1 MAGAVASP
9 ARGFRQRAHARSGGP
24 LERDIQTP
32 AEVVADVESGDHAAV
47 EAALLGE
54 VDGAQVRLRVARS
67 GPFDQ
72 ALHLRVG
79 VSAVRVVDR
88 EPGHFGM
95 AQGHDGPFV
104 EPLERFERFGRV
116 RLTQFALGL
125 GIDDHH
131 AHLPMFA

>member
-1 MAGAVASP
+1 MLS
-9 ARGFRQRAHARSGGP
+9 
-24 LERDIQTP
+24 
-32 AEVVADVESGDHAAV
+32 EVVAGVESGEHAAV

-54 VDGAQVRLRVARS
+54 VDGARVRLRVAQS

-72 ALHLRVG
+72 ALYLRVG

-88 EPGHFGM
+88 EPDHFGM

-104 EPLERFERFGRV
+104 EALERFEQFGRH
-116 RLTQFALGL
+116 LTQFAFGP
-125 GIDDHH
+125 GIDDYH